1 MKFKTGDIIKG
12 LPASNSKYSWINEKM
27 TKAEVIRVNGDSMD
41 IKILKHKSESQIG
54 QEYDVINSDEYFELV
69 TEVGKDNNDLKELEN
84 ERKKLENAVDL
95 PKVYSINPQKRT
107 TALIFP
113 NGTKTVVK
121 KAEDDEFNPRLA
133 FLTAFFQHY
142 CGMTKNKANKYL
154 ASLEVEEPR
163 EIKKEILVK
172 VSDLGGVYSTYEEF
186 MDINFPKYKENWKRG
201 ENPKRLGIY
210 KLIGKEK
217 HECFSDIVALIQ
229 DRETKQVYLIEE
241 NSIKEVKK

>member
-12 LPASNSKYSWINEKM
+12 LPASNSKYGWTNEEM

-121 KAEDDEFNPRLA
+121 KAEDDEFFPRLA

-154 ASLEVEEPR
+154 ASLETVEA
-163 EIKKEILVK
+163 KEEK
-172 VSDLGGVYSTYEEF
+172 ME
-186 MDINFPKYKENWKRG
+186 KYKTLN
-201 ENPKRLGIY
+201 L
-210 KLIGKEK
+210 KEG
-217 HECFSDIVALIQ
+217 DIVFHKDYGKGKVIELSKSDVEIVEVEFEKQ
-229 DRETKQVYLIEE
+229 NKLFHDGGGKGKDNHCYWVNKSNLLTKEEVRENGK
-241 NSIKEVKK
+241 N

>member
-12 LPASNSKYSWINEKM
+12 LPASNSKYSWTNEEM

-154 ASLEVEEPR
+154 ASLETVEA
-163 EIKKEILVK
+163 KEEK
-172 VSDLGGVYSTYEEF
+172 ME
-186 MDINFPKYKENWKRG
+186 KYKTLN
-201 ENPKRLGIY
+201 L
-210 KLIGKEK
+210 KEG
-217 HECFSDIVALIQ
+217 DIVFHKDYGKGKVIELSKSDVEIV
-229 DRETKQVYLIEE
+229 EVEFEKEYLVFHDGGGKGKKRHCYWVDKKGLLTEE
-241 NSIKEVKK
+241 EVKKNGKD